1 MIFPLQSF
9 SWQINKRGECS
20 SKQCAIPPTVKYNI
34 TKEGDRCSEELL
46 VGKTLNGTYLI
57 QRAIGAGGQAV
68 VYLAT
73 SEGQN
78 YAIKCF
84 KDNVGVDQAVAKREI
99 AILDKIKHR
108 NIIEMI
114 NNFEELGHIF
124 LVTEYCETSL
134 HEIIFRGGRIDP
146 NPDAV
151 FFQIVNAVLYLHNY
165 GVSHR
170 DLKPANILIKSAKEP
185 VVKLADFGIATTA
198 KLTTDA
204 KFTGTRRYASPE
216 LLANRVGQMWTKN
229 DIFSLGVILFN
240 LHTRQQPWDITGMSS
255 TVDKLLIDF
264 KNKYQFSDSLMEIFR
279 LVFGPSE
286 SRPTAVTLRGMVI
299 MNLLQYDLTPPL
311 SSSFL

>member
-1 MIFPLQSF
+1 M
-9 SWQINKRGECS
+9 
-20 SKQCAIPPTVKYNI
+20 

-57 QRAIGAGGQAV
+57 QRAIGTGGQAV

-73 SEGQN
+73 SKGQY

-84 KDNVGVDQAVAKREI
+84 KGNVGVDRVVAKREI
-99 AILDKIKHR
+99 AILDKIKHK

-114 NNFEELGHIF
+114 DNFEELGHIF

-134 HEIIFRGGRIDP
+134 NDIIFREGRIDP
-146 NPDAV
+146 NPNEV
-151 FFQIVNAVLYLHNY
+151 FFQIINAVLYLHHY

-198 KLTTDA
+198 KLKTNA
-204 KFTGTRRYASPE
+204 KFTGTKRYASPE
-216 LLANRVGQMWTKN
+216 LLANRVGLMWTKN

-240 LHTRQQPWDITGMSS
+240 LHTREQPWDKGGMNS
-255 TVDKLLIDF
+255 TVEPVLEKLLQDF
-264 KNKYQFSDSLMEIFR
+264 KNKYQFSDSLMEY
-279 LVFGPSE
+279 L
-286 SRPTAVTLRGMVI
+286 
-299 MNLLQYDLTPPL
+299 DLTL
-311 SSSFL
+311 VHQKVGRLL